1 MILANNNTKLVSSQ
15 LFGCGRAK
23 FGPLGRG
30 NFHHLMFFTEVLLVL
45 PVGHMKPNITDWATN
60 QASALKWKPTNFNV
74 TP

>member
-1 MILANNNTKLVSSQ
+1 MNTKQWERFSWKTIYSMILANNNTKLVSSQ

-45 PVGHMKPNITDWATN
+45 PDGHMKPNITD
-60 QASALKWKPTNFNV
+60 
-74 TP
+74 